1 MKNVSSQVLAILASR
16 QFYLVDLFTFTLVD
30 GTVLNYC
37 AGGTNIINAGTTYYC
52 GASTGGPFFKR
63 SGEGSTIK
71 WGLGLDVDTLNFTV
85 IPGTGTVTPASSNGT
100 GIPFAQAITEGI
112 FDYAD
117 CLVQRAVMTTW
128 GNTSAGL
135 ITIFDGLVGQVQSG
149 KENAIRFTVDSY
161 KDILSINMPRNIY
174 QPGCMNTLF
183 DSACTV
189 IKANFQSTGALSS
202 GSTASLLNTGS
213 LSQASGYFNLG
224 SIEFTSGVNEGI
236 TAFIQTHTLGSPTST
251 LSIVPP
257 LPNTP
262 GATDG
267 FDIWPG
273 CNKTPFICQSKFNN
287 LVNFRGLP
295 FVPVPE
301 TAV

>member
-1 MKNVSSQVLAILASR
+1 MKNVSAGVLAILASR
-16 QFYLVDLFTFTLVD
+16 QFYLVDLFTFTLQD
-30 GTVLNYC
+30 GTVINYC
-37 AGGTNIINAGTTYYC
+37 AGGSDIINSGTTYYC

-63 SGEGSTIK
+63 QGEGSTIK
-71 WGLGLDVDTLNFTV
+71 WGLGLDVDTMNFTV
-85 IPGTGTVTPASSNGT
+85 IPGSGTVTPASSNGA
-100 GIPFAQAITEGI
+100 GIPFAQAITDGI

-117 CLVQRAVMTTW
+117 VLVQRAVMTTW
-128 GNTSAGL
+128 GNTSQGL

-149 KENAIRFTVDSY
+149 KENAIRFTIDSY

-174 QPGCMNTLF
+174 QPGCMITLF
-183 DSACTV
+183 DTACTV
-189 IKANFQSTGALSS
+189 IKANFQSSGSLSS
-202 GSTASLLNTGS
+202 GSTKTSLNTCS
-213 LSQASGYFNLG
+213 LSQATGYFNLG

-236 TAFIQTHTLGSPTST
+236 TSFIQTHTHGSPTT
-251 LSIVPP
+251 ISIVPP
-257 LPNTP
+257 LPNVP

-267 FDIWPG
+267 FNIWPG
-273 CNKTPFICQSKFNN
+273 CNKTPFTCQNKFSN